1 MTLCD
6 KMVIGEVS
14 YVRNE
19 NTMTITDLLKQN
31 RKQFIFYMV
40 GAFLTTLNGL
50 FSTFALSNAF
60 GIIEEADW
68 NGIRTRI
75 LLVVIFAF
83 TPIVVQMLSRFLR
96 IGFMRDILIQVRTLA
111 YQKIMSHTYESY
123 RKTPKEHY
131 MSMLVSDINLFEKD
145 FFLSLL
151 NIIFSFGSFFLGTIV
166 LLTISPLI
174 AGTTILVTILLYG
187 ITSFFKPIAR
197 KNKAETQEANASYN
211 TQLSNILQ
219 GLEVIKLYHVEEFF
233 KPPFQSII
241 TVLEQIKK
249 KAFQIDELQSNLNH
263 WLAASYQTV
272 IYIYA
277 TFLFVQ
283 DQISLTALI
292 LVFNLIGQ
300 LVWSMI
306 SGFNFINRYRTS
318 VDIFNRITQT
328 SPTLHGEEKMRF
340 NEELSV
346 VSLTFNYEHKP
357 VLDQLSF
364 TIKPYQKVLVIG
376 PSGAGKTTLVSCLA
390 QNLSSYEGNVNVDQ
404 IELRHIQ
411 HESFLEEAG
420 YIRQSHFLFNDSIKN
435 NIILAQDLDEAKLT
449 QVLKDVDLYDWIQT
463 LELKEDH
470 VLTQDGSNISG
481 GQRQRISIA
490 RELYHDFP
498 MMFVDE
504 PSASLDDMTS
514 QKIYDTLLGL
524 NKTLICVTHRH
535 IEYLKPYFDQVIELE
550 PLGGQA

>member
-1 MTLCD
+1 
-6 KMVIGEVS
+6 
-14 YVRNE
+14 
-19 NTMTITDLLKQN
+19 MTITDLLKQN
-31 RKQFIFYMV
+31 RKQFIFYMI

-83 TPIVVQMLSRFLR
+83 APIFVQMLSRFLR

-197 KNKAETQEANASYN
+197 KNKVETQEANASYN

-263 WLAASYQTV
+263 WIAASYQTV

-292 LVFNLIGQ
+292 LVFFLIGQ

-328 SPTLHGEEKMRF
+328 SPALQGEEKMKF

-390 QNLSSYEGNVNVDQ
+390 QNLSSYEGDVNVDQ
-404 IELRHIQ
+404 VELRHIQ
-411 HESFLEEAG
+411 HESFLEEVG

>member
-1 MTLCD
+1 
-6 KMVIGEVS
+6 MVSGEAS

-263 WLAASYQTV
+263 WIAASYQTV

-390 QNLSSYEGNVNVDQ
+390 QNLSSYEGDVNVDQ
-404 IELRHIQ
+404 VELRHIQ

-435 NIILAQDLDEAKLT
+435 NIILAQDVDEAKLT